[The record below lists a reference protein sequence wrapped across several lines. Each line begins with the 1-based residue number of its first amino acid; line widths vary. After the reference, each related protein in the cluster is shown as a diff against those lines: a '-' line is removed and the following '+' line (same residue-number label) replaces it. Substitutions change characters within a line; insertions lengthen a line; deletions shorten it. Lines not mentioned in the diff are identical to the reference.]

1 VTESVYHENF
11 VNTISKTNE
20 GNFTQFWSQ
29 MYLGFVGSLITFWD
43 QRSKIKVT
51 ADNEAKTR

>member
-1 VTESVYHENF
+1 MIRKPYEPH
-11 VNTISKTNE
+11 ISQPNE

-29 MYLGFVGSLITFWD
+29 MYLVYVLISFWD

-51 ADNEAKTR
+51 AGNSPKNRVNTTSL